1 MAVSET
7 RAKQVILLAGLLL
20 LEGEVPPAAIAFL
33 AKSYLSLSDVDSAN
47 KGLTIKIMSDNYG
60 CTPQSGRKHVF
71 TLVQHDILIRHGH
84 KRWQFNWE
92 QLTKLNDLAKAYF

>member
-1 MAVSET
+1 MAISET
-7 RAKQVILLAGLLL
+7 RAKQVVLLAGLLL
-20 LEGEVPPAAIAFL
+20 LEGKVPPASIAFL

-47 KGLTIKIMSDNYG
+47 RGLTIKSMSDNYG

-71 TLVQHDILIRHGH
+71 TLVHHDILIRRGH

-92 QLTKLNDLAKAYF
+92 QLSKLNDLARVYF